1 MADRAYGL
9 VRILIERNGGSM
21 TYERKGYRYGA
32 WIITLGEKSIVLKA
46 DGNQSFPELDRLYV
60 PKIQK
65 PKDWNDYV
73 DQLVP
78 DAELRLFALFGTS
91 PVAEDEKKQLEQ
103 IIERTKWKFAWTYA
117 RTYPH
122 EYTTKILCDLND
134 HAKLIEY
141 IEKYGVRERF
151 GNYFNKYFYFGERK
165 YWHMGDPYSDDP
177 EKQPNVINRTWLDVR
192 RHAENVKHRWT
203 AEEVELQ
210 KRIWEIQL
218 EKSTDNYKSRGKE

>member
-1 MADRAYGL
+1 MTNRAYDL
-9 VRILIERNGGSM
+9 VRTLIERNGGSM
-21 TYERKGYRYGA
+21 NYERKGYLYGA
-32 WIITLGEKSIVLKA
+32 WIITLGNKSTVIESG
-46 DGNQSFPELDRLYV
+46 GNQSFPELDRLYV
-60 PKIQK
+60 PKVQN

-78 DAELRLFALFGTS
+78 DVELRLFALLGTS
-91 PVAEDEKKQLEQ
+91 PLPENDKKQVEL
-103 IIERTKWKFAWTYA
+103 IIERAKWKFAWTYA

-122 EYTTKILCDLND
+122 EYTTKTLCDLND
-134 HAKLIEY
+134 HAKLIEC

-151 GNYFNKYFYFGERK
+151 GKFNNKYFTFEERK

-192 RHAENVKHRWT
+192 RHAENVQHRWT

-218 EKSTDNYKSRGKE
+218 EKSTDNYKSKGKH

>member
-1 MADRAYGL
+1 
-9 VRILIERNGGSM
+9 
-21 TYERKGYRYGA
+21 
-32 WIITLGEKSIVLKA
+32 
-46 DGNQSFPELDRLYV
+46 V

-151 GNYFNKYFYFGERK
+151 GKLFNKYFYFEERK